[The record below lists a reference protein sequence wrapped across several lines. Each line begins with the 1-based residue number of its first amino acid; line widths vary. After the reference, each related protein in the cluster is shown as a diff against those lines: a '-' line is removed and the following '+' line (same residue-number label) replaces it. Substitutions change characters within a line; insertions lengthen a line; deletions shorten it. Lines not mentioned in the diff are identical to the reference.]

1 MARERRI
8 EQEARALNARLRAER
23 EAKAREEAQKRA
35 ARAASERDDRAAQ
48 WAKAAGAS
56 GNDVQVFAKIVS
68 AGGGEERHLLPGIGA
83 SNSIAEVKEA
93 IAMATGVPVE
103 KQTLVLNGAVLSNNQ
118 AALVDSLTGFSSEVS
133 ILVLAR

>member
-1 MARERRI
+1 MLKLQYI
-8 EQEARALNARLRAER
+8 
-23 EAKAREEAQKRA
+23 
-35 ARAASERDDRAAQ
+35 
-48 WAKAAGAS
+48 
-56 GNDVQVFAKIVS
+56 VFVKLMV
-68 AGGGEERHLLPGIGA
+68 RNQLHL